1 MHKDVVYIIKYL
13 YTWDIIHIMQF
24 ILYLQVC
31 VCMYICGILFK
42 PSKKKEI
49 LSLVTQINL
58 EDIMLSEISQ
68 RKTNTTWYHLYV
80 ELKV

>member
-31 VCMYICGILFK
+31 VCMYICGTLFK
-42 PSKKKEI
+42 PSKKKRNP
-49 LSLVTQINL
+49 VTCNI
-58 EDIMLSEISQ
+58 D
-68 RKTNTTWYHLYV
+68 KPGGHYA
-80 ELKV
+80 K